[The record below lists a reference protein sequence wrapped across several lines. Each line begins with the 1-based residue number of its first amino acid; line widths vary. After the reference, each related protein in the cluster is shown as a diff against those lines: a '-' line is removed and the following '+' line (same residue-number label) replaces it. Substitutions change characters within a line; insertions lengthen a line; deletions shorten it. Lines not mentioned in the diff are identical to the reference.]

1 MIRLVVALV
10 GLAVF
15 GAIFAA
21 IYYDP
26 ENRVQV
32 ENPPAF
38 VVAPG
43 EARQTT
49 LQPTIAGTPVA
60 VHLRVTGGAI
70 DLYVMEKEWS
80 DSLAGRGEL
89 NLSRPFSYLAD
100 QSRIGLEG
108 TADFALISDGVSE
121 LLLVFDN
128 SDDHYLN
135 DTVPD
140 PAGPTQG
147 TVSIE
152 MTIRYLKEEKRSLV
166 LGYIAAAPSVLL
178 VAVTLGRKA
187 WRLRRERQARKAGKR

>member
-1 MIRLVVALV
+1 MIRLAVALV

-15 GAIFAA
+15 GAVFIS

-26 ENRVQV
+26 DNRLRV

-38 VVAPG
+38 QVAPG

-49 LQPTIAGTPVA
+49 LQPTIPGTPVA
-60 VHLRVTGGAI
+60 VRLRVTGGPI

-89 NLSRPFSYLAD
+89 NLSRPFSYFAD

-128 SDDHYLN
+128 SDNHYLD

-140 PAGPTQG
+140 VTGPTQG
-147 TVSIE
+147 AVSIE
-152 MTIRYLKEEKRSLV
+152 MTVRYLKEEHRSLV
-166 LGYIAAAPSVLL
+166 LGYLAAVPSVLL
-178 VAVTLGRKA
+178 VLVTLGRKA
-187 WRLRRERQARKAGKR
+187 WRWRNGRKA

>member
-1 MIRLVVALV
+1 MIRIAVALV

-15 GAIFAA
+15 GAVFAS

-26 ENRVQV
+26 DNRLHV
-32 ENPPAF
+32 ENEPAF
-38 VVAPG
+38 QVAPG

-49 LQPTIAGTPVA
+49 LQPTIPGTPVA

-80 DSLAGRGEL
+80 DSLAGGGVL
-89 NLSRPFSYLAD
+89 DLGRPFSFDAEH
-100 QSRIGLEG
+100 SRIGLEG
-108 TADFALISDGVSE
+108 ATDFALLSDGVTE

-128 SDDHYLN
+128 SDNHYLN

-140 PAGPTQG
+140 LAGPTG
-147 TVSIE
+147 GAVSIE
-152 MTIRYLKEEKRSLV
+152 MTVRYLKEESRSLV

-178 VAVTLGRKA
+178 VLLTVGRK
-187 WRLRRERQARKAGKR
+187 WLRWRRERRDAS